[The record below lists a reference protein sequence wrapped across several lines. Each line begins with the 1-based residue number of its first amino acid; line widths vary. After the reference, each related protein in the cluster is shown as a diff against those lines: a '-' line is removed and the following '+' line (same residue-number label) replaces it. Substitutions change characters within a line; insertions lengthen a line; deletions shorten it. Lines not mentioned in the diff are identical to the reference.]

1 MIYFTC
7 CAIFTT
13 LVAKVLKRLIKQPRP
28 DSTTRKTTYGMPSS
42 HSSAI
47 SFFTAYLQ
55 CVVLVS
61 PPALPTMLLTAG
73 SVSLFLF
80 SLAVIWS
87 RVQLGHHTQ
96 AQVIAG
102 TLLGACMAVM
112 FFLLWMH
119 YAYWKLPSLLN
130 QIEFLSDYIVYLDIK

>member
-1 MIYFTC
+1 MVYFTM

-42 HSSAI
+42 HSTAI
-47 SFFTAYLQ
+47 SYFAMYLQ
-55 CVVLVS
+55 CVVFNQDSL
-61 PPALPTMLLTAG
+61 LLTAG
-73 SVSLFLF
+73 SVLLFIF

-102 TLLGACMAVM
+102 TCLGACMAFL
-112 FFLLWMH
+112 FFSLWKQ
-119 YAYWKLPSLLN
+119 YVSWKLPALLN
-130 QIEFLSDYIVYLDIK
+130 QIDFLSDYIK